1 MTKQNPSFNK
11 VRTRRCFLCNRVYE
25 DSYGIPLSGEWVCGD
40 CLLKYPIRELPKII
54 MKKRKE
60 GNDSS

>member
-25 DSYGIPLSGEWVCGD
+25 ETYGIPLSGEWGCGD
-40 CLLKYPIRELPKII
+40 CLLKISMKQLPKII
-54 MKKRKE
+54 MEKRKE
-60 GNDSS
+60 NEHSS